1 MFQEDRDLIPG
12 NQWKGGDDTSPL
24 ISHITVI
31 VIQRSGSCSCCHLGH
46 NGHVCLS
53 QPWTWWQDTGRLNPT
68 STANP
73 FPSDLLASIHSNK
86 MPFVLPLSCKFCMN
100 ASNWWSL
107 ICNKSLSYKDNLRN
121 VVCSFPGTKQ
131 KMDEMEGER
140 LNLSIFHK
148 DIAQGVAY
156 SKW

>member
-12 NQWKGGDDTSPL
+12 KSVEGWGWHKPIDFPHYCHCHPEVRQLLLLPP
-24 ISHITVI
+24 
-31 VIQRSGSCSCCHLGH
+31 RSQLTCR
-46 NGHVCLS
+46 LS

-68 STANP
+68 TTAST

-131 KMDEMEGER
+131 KIDEMEGER
-140 LNLSIFHK
+140 LNLNIFHK